1 MKNKRIVSI
10 SFLILYIITLII
22 AVIINHY
29 NGMEAIEIF
38 GKTMQGIAGIV
49 IIFSF
54 EIVEKMFKIEI
65 AQSIRIILLI
75 FTYCAIFLG
84 TNLDFYRLIPSWD
97 IILHF
102 SSGILFTFIA
112 FIIVKNLFLND
123 LPYKKNYILSLTMAV
138 FISFSIAY
146 LWELFEFTCDSLFHG
161 NSQRFIPEVDGIFN
175 GGDSSL
181 NLNGDKDLIY
191 DFFIKPE
198 GYRYALMDTMIDM
211 TVCFL
216 GTMISTIGL
225 TLAYKHVNEDSFQV
239 IVKAKTVLEMNK
251 KD

>member
-54 EIVEKMFKIEI
+54 GIVEKMFKIEI
-65 AQSIRIILLI
+65 APSIRTILLI
-75 FTYCAIFLG
+75 FTYCAICLG
-84 TNLDFYRLIPSWD
+84 TNLEFYRLIPSWD

-102 SSGILFTFIA
+102 SSGILFTFTA

-138 FISFSIAY
+138 VISF
-146 LWELFEFTCDSLFHG
+146 
-161 NSQRFIPEVDGIFN
+161 
-175 GGDSSL
+175 
-181 NLNGDKDLIY
+181 
-191 DFFIKPE
+191 
-198 GYRYALMDTMIDM
+198 
-211 TVCFL
+211 
-216 GTMISTIGL
+216 
-225 TLAYKHVNEDSFQV
+225 
-239 IVKAKTVLEMNK
+239 
-251 KD
+251 